1 MIFNVG
7 FGHLRKVVVFGS
19 RDHLFLAPNYHMTEL
34 QASTGRHCHSTLPL
48 TVTGCRCLGIFTGIL
63 LSLLSFSA
71 GMTVSPSAA
80 AGGGGDRAAEEAP
93 VDGGAAMGGGVVP
106 GRRRLAYVNW

>member
-48 TVTGCRCLGIFTGIL
+48 AVTGCHW
-63 LSLLSFSA
+63 SLLRDLYRDLAVVAAIFCRNDGA
-71 GMTVSPSAA
+71 ALGYIPQAAVGIEQLRKLPSMVAQPWA
-80 AGGGGDRAAEEAP
+80 AGSFLADAA
-93 VDGGAAMGGGVVP
+93 
-106 GRRRLAYVNW
+106 